1 MATTAMGME
10 ETVTDRERDD
20 IDLATAAEQSS
31 EVEEAQEGN
40 VYDRDEDSVEPAEQ
54 VAMNLDDQGDP
65 DVESDLQAQIDANL
79 EANDPEADALVDD
92 ALDIDSADEADASVA
107 ATDDEAD
114 IEAEEEAQDDDDVTP
129 YVGPEPTGG
138 EDEPVSAE
146 DAQVAADVA
155 EMQDAATQEVDQ
167 DRIDADVDITLDTTV
182 RGGEFPDFASNGA
195 TDDLDDDDT
204 QGEGVPD
211 AETDADAA
219 SGPSDVNVTPD
230 EASVEPA
237 SADALDAEAD
247 DDADTADEAVQGASA
262 EAAGIPTETEQP
274 LGTTSGARSEG
285 EIGDEAL
292 SGEAFDDATAAV
304 EEAEETE
311 IDPYEAFRSELRAK
325 PGKWYVIHSYAGF
338 EKRVKSNIENRK
350 VSMAMEDYV
359 FQVEVPMEDVVEI
372 KNGQRKLVNRVRIP
386 GYVLVRMDLNEDSWS
401 VVRHTPGVTGFVGN
415 SHNPTPLR
423 FEEAFSMLK
432 SLVQI
437 VEAPVKAGAKGAKTT
452 ARSIPQEVDFEVGET
467 ITIKEGSF
475 AGLPG
480 SISDI
485 RPESGKLTVLVSLFE
500 RETPVELSFDQV
512 TKL

>member
-1 MATTAMGME
+1 ME
-10 ETVTDRERDD
+10 WISVSDTERDD

-31 EVEEAQEGN
+31 EVDEAQEGN
-40 VYDRDEDSVEPAEQ
+40 TQGAAESSVEAAERAA
-54 VAMNLDDQGDP
+54 VH
-65 DVESDLQAQIDANL
+65 VESVDDIEAGLAAALDAI
-79 EANDPEADALVDD
+79 ETAVDPEADAVVDD
-92 ALDIDSADEADASVA
+92 ALEVDSIDEADASVA
-107 ATDDEAD
+107 ATDDEA
-114 IEAEEEAQDDDDVTP
+114 
-129 YVGPEPTGG
+129 
-138 EDEPVSAE
+138 
-146 DAQVAADVA
+146 
-155 EMQDAATQEVDQ
+155 EV
-167 DRIDADVDITLDTTV
+167 V
-182 RGGEFPDFASNGA
+182 
-195 TDDLDDDDT
+195 
-204 QGEGVPD
+204 
-211 AETDADAA
+211 
-219 SGPSDVNVTPD
+219 
-230 EASVEPA
+230 
-237 SADALDAEAD
+237 
-247 DDADTADEAVQGASA
+247 
-262 EAAGIPTETEQP
+262 
-274 LGTTSGARSEG
+274 
-285 EIGDEAL
+285 
-292 SGEAFDDATAAV
+292 
-304 EEAEETE
+304 AEETSE
-311 IDPYEAFRSELRAK
+311 ELGEESEEPAEVDPYEQFRSELRSK

-338 EKRVKSNIENRK
+338 EKRVKQNIENRK

-437 VEAPVKAGAKGAKTT
+437 VEAPAKGGAKGGKAT

-480 SISDI
+480 SISEI
-485 RPESGKLTVLVSLFE
+485 KPESGKLTVLVSLFE